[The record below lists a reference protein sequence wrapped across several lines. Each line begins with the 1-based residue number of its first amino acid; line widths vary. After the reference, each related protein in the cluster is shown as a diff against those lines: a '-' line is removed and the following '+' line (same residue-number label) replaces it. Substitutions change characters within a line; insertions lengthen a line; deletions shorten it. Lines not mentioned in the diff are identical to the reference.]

1 MTSITGESM
10 PLSTLAGGVTLVVN
24 VASQCGLTPQY
35 AGLEALYRSY
45 HAQGLT
51 VLGCPCNQ
59 FGGQEPGTED
69 TIVQFCSTHYDVTFP
84 LTAKLDVNGD
94 DAHPLWQWMKSE
106 KPGLLGTTSIKWNFT
121 KFLIGRD
128 GQVMER
134 FDPTTV
140 PSDMIPAIERAHAAV
155 EVQRDEAVALRVQL
169 EARIAEM
176 RAASSATES
185 DLASTLQVRS
195 AHSAATAVSVQ

>member
-1 MTSITGESM
+1 MGTEHDECALHGSSRAAVSTTHTLSDFTVTSVHGEPM
-10 PLSTLAGGVTLVVN
+10 PLSSLAGGVTLVVN

-35 AGLEALYRSY
+35 AGLEELYRRY

-59 FGGQEPGTED
+59 FGSQEPGTEAA
-69 TIVQFCSTHYDVTFP
+69 IVQFCSTKFDVTFP
-84 LTAKLDVNGD
+84 LTSKLNVNGD
-94 DAHPLWQWMKSE
+94 DADALWQWMKKE

-128 GQVMER
+128 GQVIER

-140 PSDMIPAIERAHAAV
+140 PSDMIPAIERA
-155 EVQRDEAVALRVQL
+155 L
-169 EARIAEM
+169 
-176 RAASSATES
+176 
-185 DLASTLQVRS
+185 
-195 AHSAATAVSVQ
+195 AATSVP